1 MSGKGRQTNQAPTWF
16 YIWRLLRFRPWQYL
30 GIVVLR
36 ILIFG
41 VGFQVTGL
49 IIKAFFDQL
58 TGDSRLAFG
67 TTALA
72 AMLVA
77 LALAR
82 ALGIFADIMLDF
94 RWSFTVSALL
104 RKNMFEHILNR
115 PGARALPDSSGEAIS
130 RFRGD
135 VTEPIQFIN
144 NLAFLAGFVIF
155 SIIAVFIMFRIN
167 SRITAVAFLPLV
179 VVVIAANLAM
189 KRLERYRRAKRKATG
204 KVCGFL
210 GELFGSAQAVKVAT
224 AEKSMISHF
233 RELNDERKRAALKD
247 RLFHEL
253 LHSIFWNAL
262 SFGTGLILMMAGQA
276 MRMGSFT
283 VGDFA
288 LFVFYMGFVTE
299 LTGMFGALL
308 AFYKQVG
315 VSFERMVKL
324 LQDASPGALVKHG
337 PVYMRGEMLT
347 VPYIAKRKED
357 CLELLE
363 IRGLSYQYPDNRKG
377 ITGIDLS
384 LKNGSF
390 TAVTGRIGSGKTT
403 LLRAILGL
411 LPKDEG
417 EIRWNE
423 RVVKDPALFCIPPRV
438 AYTPQVPRLFSES
451 IRDNILMGLPEDRI
465 DLEASVRSAILE
477 DDLEQMKEG
486 LETVVGPKGVRL
498 SGGQVHRTA
507 AARMFVRDT
516 ELLVVDDLSSAL
528 DVETERLLWQR
539 LFALHNA
546 TCLVV
551 SHRQSVLRRADRILV
566 LKDGRIEAAG
576 TLDEL
581 LAGCEEM
588 RRLWQEQEQ
597 ENR

>member
-1 MSGKGRQTNQAPTWF
+1 MSGKDRQTNQAPTWF

-324 LQDASPGALVKHG
+324 LQDASPGTLVKHG

-377 ITGIDLS
+377 ITGINMS

-390 TAVTGRIGSGKTT
+390 TVVTGRIGSGKTT

-417 EIRWNE
+417 EIRWNK
-423 RVVKDPALFCIPPRV
+423 RVIKDPALFCIPPRV

-451 IRDNILMGLPEDRI
+451 IRDNILMGLPEERI

-477 DDLEQMKEG
+477 DDLKQMKEG

-507 AARMFVRDT
+507 AARMFVRDA

-539 LFALHNA
+539 LFALHNT

-566 LKDGRIEAAG
+566 LKDGRIEATG
-576 TLDEL
+576 TLDDL

-588 RRLWQEQEQ
+588 RRLWQEEK
-597 ENR
+597 NS

>member
-204 KVCGFL
+204 KVCGFI

-390 TAVTGRIGSGKTT
+390 TVVTGRIGSGKTT